1 MENDKFILGT
11 SENIEA
17 DNENIILEEKDAN
30 FEEEY
35 NNTFNNNK
43 EDLLQ
48 YEKKVDN
55 ALINK
60 FGYISVFYQQNPIF
74 KKLSYT
80 KENINKYKCK
90 IIEGKIFKI
99 TKKIKYNNDK
109 NDNYHVKNKRKYSN
123 DMIRK
128 KIKGHFYN
136 AIIKQIQKQN
146 PTVKE
151 NIKSWFYFIK
161 EQKDN
166 TSIKEC
172 KINFDLTLED
182 FMEKYCV
189 NKEKFNKLNI
199 NKMIFNKKI
208 KELYLEYL
216 DSQQFEES
224 IMKLKEEGELF
235 DYIHQYINIANN
247 IINYYEESKCREN
260 KNKIVEKNN

>member
-11 SENIEA
+11 SEFIEE
-17 DNENIILEEKDAN
+17 DNENIILEEKDIN
-30 FEEEY
+30 FEKEF

-48 YEKKVDN
+48 FQEKMDN
-55 ALINK
+55 VSINK
-60 FGYISVFYQQNPIF
+60 YDYPSLYYQQNPIF

-80 KENINKYKCK
+80 KENINENKHK
-90 IIEGKIFKI
+90 IIEGNIFKI

-109 NDNYHVKNKRKYSN
+109 NDNYHVKDKRKYSN

-151 NIKSWFYFIK
+151 NIKSWFYFTK

-172 KINFDLTLED
+172 KTNFDLTLED

-199 NKMIFNKKI
+199 NKMIYNKKI
-208 KELYLEYL
+208 KELYKEYL

-247 IINYYEESKCREN
+247 IINYFEESKCREN

>member
-128 KIKGHFYN
+128 K
-136 AIIKQIQKQN
+136 
-146 PTVKE
+146 
-151 NIKSWFYFIK
+151 
-161 EQKDN
+161 
-166 TSIKEC
+166 
-172 KINFDLTLED
+172 
-182 FMEKYCV
+182 
-189 NKEKFNKLNI
+189 NKRSFL
-199 NKMIFNKKI
+199 
-208 KELYLEYL
+208 
-216 DSQQFEES
+216 
-224 IMKLKEEGELF
+224 
-235 DYIHQYINIANN
+235 
-247 IINYYEESKCREN
+247 
-260 KNKIVEKNN
+260 